1 MEVPVVPHKAVA
13 EVSKI
18 EKLQESLVVV
28 TLGCQSELILMGQKV
43 AEALSLSLPLFL
55 SLSLYQPNYLPTC
68 LSIYLATYLS
78 I

>member
-13 EVSKI
+13 EVSKM

-28 TLGCQSELILMGQKV
+28 MLGCQSELILMGQKV

-55 SLSLYQPNYLPTC
+55 SLSL
-68 LSIYLATYLS
+68 
-78 I
+78 